1 MLRICVDARLSSG
14 VSGGIESVVIGL
26 AHGLS
31 KLMDGDEKYYFLAY
45 PDSDQWIKPYLSGPC
60 EILHVPQDIR
70 KSKKL
75 KDFILKIPFA
85 KKNLYKAIPPSLLYK
100 IPVSDGTIEK
110 AGIDVMHFTLQ
121 SGFLTKIPNIYHPHD
136 LQHIHLPQYF
146 NSFEI
151 GRREARYPILCSQ
164 ASLIGV
170 TSEWV
175 RQDLIRQYKV
185 PEDKIRVI
193 VLPPV
198 LHAYK
203 SPSENDISRVR
214 DKYALNEPFIFYPAQ
229 TWPHKNHIALLE
241 ALVILRD
248 HYGIKVNFIS
258 CGQLNDFYLMIEKQ
272 INQLGLSE
280 QVKFLGFV
288 DPIDMFCLYKLC
300 NSVIVPSK
308 FEAMSG
314 PVGEAF
320 LAGAPVACS
329 NVTSLPEQ
337 AGNAALIFNPDKPEE
352 MAKAIYQLWTDESL
366 RKKLIKLGKTRI
378 KNSSW
383 EKAARIFRAHYRY
396 LGKMSLKDEDQSLLM
411 NSSKAVRIYD

>member
-1 MLRICVDARLSSG
+1 
-14 VSGGIESVVIGL
+14 
-26 AHGLS
+26 
-31 KLMDGDEKYYFLAY
+31 
-45 PDSDQWIKPYLSGPC
+45 
-60 EILHVPQDIR
+60 
-70 KSKKL
+70 
-75 KDFILKIPFA
+75 
-85 KKNLYKAIPPSLLYK
+85 
-100 IPVSDGTIEK
+100 
-110 AGIDVMHFTLQ
+110 
-121 SGFLTKIPNIYHPHD
+121 
-136 LQHIHLPQYF
+136 
-146 NSFEI
+146 
-151 GRREARYPILCSQ
+151 
-164 ASLIGV
+164 
-170 TSEWV
+170 
-175 RQDLIRQYKV
+175 
-185 PEDKIRVI
+185 
-193 VLPPV
+193 
-198 LHAYK
+198 
-203 SPSENDISRVR
+203 
-214 DKYALNEPFIFYPAQ
+214 
-229 TWPHKNHIALLE
+229 
-241 ALVILRD
+241 
-248 HYGIKVNFIS
+248 
-258 CGQLNDFYLMIEKQ
+258 MIEKQ